1 MCDSIKLEITKNLV
15 QRHHSPFQIEIISN
29 SVRDRPPFISNPV
42 CDHSPC
48 FRKSVHL
55 PVLKKEITSKYKQ
68 KVNIGQLIKKAF
80 ELQSQGKKLEA
91 AKYYS
96 YLIKQGVKDYRVFS
110 NYGIFLNEIGKH
122 KAAELE
128 IKKAIS
134 LNPEYPNAYYNL
146 AVLYI
151 GQGNFEKA
159 ELELK
164 KTIKLKSDFAN
175 AHYNLG
181 FILKDQGRLKE
192 AETHTQKALEVDHQ
206 FTDAYLSLST
216 MQTSYTSQKW
226 HNQLFS
232 ESLLK
237 NKNNRELVNIFFA
250 RSNIFHRKGKYEKS
264 AENLITA
271 NNIKLRIYKSEANLL
286 IDKTKKLKISS
297 DNYER
302 NNQEFKNYP
311 MSIFIVGLPRCGS
324 TLIESIISLNSKV
337 KDLGE
342 VNILEKSYK
351 EYKQSEKQI
360 NLSEIYWGKLGITD
374 NKTTTTNKWLFNY
387 QYAGIIAKA
396 IPNAK
401 IIHCYR
407 NPLDNILSTYRAHF
421 ATGNNFSSSLVDSA
435 EVYSDQ
441 DEIMQT
447 YKKEFKNH
455 IYSLN
460 YDELVTHPSKEIKS
474 LISWLGW
481 NWNDL
486 YLSPHLNN
494 RKVSTRSNVQ
504 VRSPINTKSLGGW
517 KNYKEMLRPAMEI
530 ITKKNK
536 YKDLKY

>member
-1 MCDSIKLEITKNLV
+1 MKGFGEKN
-15 QRHHSPFQIEIISN
+15 QS
-29 SVRDRPPFISNPV
+29 
-42 CDHSPC
+42 
-48 FRKSVHL
+48 
-55 PVLKKEITSKYKQ
+55 KKEITSKNNQ

-80 ELQSQGKKLEA
+80 VLQSQGKKLEA
-91 AKYYS
+91 AKYYA

-122 KAAELE
+122 KEAELE
-128 IKKAIS
+128 LKKAIS

-164 KTIKLKSDFAN
+164 KTIKLKSDFAI

-216 MQTSYTSQKW
+216 MQTSYTNQKW

-250 RSNIFHRKGKYEKS
+250 RSNIFHRKGKYEES

-271 NNIKLRIYKSEANLL
+271 NNIKLRIHKSEANLL

-297 DNYER
+297 ENYER
-302 NNQEFKNYP
+302 NNQELKNYP

-337 KDLGE
+337 RDLGE
-342 VNILEKSYK
+342 VNILEKSYR
-351 EYKQSEKQI
+351 EYKQSQKQI
-360 NLSEIYWGKLGITD
+360 NLSEIYWKKLEITD

-435 EVYSDQ
+435 KVYSDQ

-474 LISWLGW
+474 LIRWLGW

-530 ITKKNK
+530 ITKKGK

>member
-1 MCDSIKLEITKNLV
+1 MKGFGEKN
-15 QRHHSPFQIEIISN
+15 QSKR
-29 SVRDRPPFISNPV
+29 
-42 CDHSPC
+42 
-48 FRKSVHL
+48 
-55 PVLKKEITSKYKQ
+55 EITSQNKQ

-91 AKYYS
+91 AKYYA
-96 YLIKQGVKDYRVFS
+96 YLIKKGIKDYRVFS

-122 KAAELE
+122 KEAEIAL
-128 IKKAIS
+128 KKAIS
-134 LNPEYPNAYYNL
+134 LNPEYPNAHYNL

-151 GQGNFEKA
+151 GQGNLEKA

-164 KTIKLKSDFAN
+164 KTIKLKSDFAI

-192 AETHTQKALEVDHQ
+192 AETYTQKALEVDPQ

-216 MQTSYTSQKW
+216 MQTSDAIQKW

-250 RSNIFHRKGKYEKS
+250 RSNIFHSKGKYEES

-271 NNIKLRIYKSEANLL
+271 NNIKLRIHKSQANLL

-297 DNYER
+297 ENYEI
-302 NNQEFKNYP
+302 NNQESKNYP

-337 KDLGE
+337 RDLGE
-342 VNILEKSYK
+342 VNILEKSYR

-360 NLSEIYWGKLGITD
+360 NLSKIYWKNLEIT
-374 NKTTTTNKWLFNY
+374 NTKTTTTNKWLFNY

-407 NPLDNILSTYRAHF
+407 NPLDNILSIYRAHF
-421 ATGNNFSSSLVDSA
+421 ATGNNFSSSLIDSA
-435 EVYSDQ
+435 EVYNDQ

-474 LISWLGW
+474 LIRWLGW

-486 YLSPHLNN
+486 YLSPHLND

-536 YKDLKY
+536 YKELKY

>member
-1 MCDSIKLEITKNLV
+1 MKGFGEKN
-15 QRHHSPFQIEIISN
+15 QS
-29 SVRDRPPFISNPV
+29 
-42 CDHSPC
+42 
-48 FRKSVHL
+48 
-55 PVLKKEITSKYKQ
+55 KKEITSKNKQ
-68 KVNIGQLIKKAF
+68 KVNISQLIKKAF

-91 AKYYS
+91 AKYYV
-96 YLIKQGVKDYRVFS
+96 YLIKQGIKDYRVFS

-122 KAAELE
+122 KEAELE
-128 IKKAIS
+128 LKKAIS

-151 GQGNFEKA
+151 GQGNLGKA

-164 KTIKLKSDFAN
+164 KTIKLKSDFAI

-192 AETHTQKALEVDHQ
+192 AETYTQKALEVDPH

-216 MQTSYTSQKW
+216 MHTSDTSQKW

-250 RSNIFHRKGKYEKS
+250 RSNILHRKGKYGES

-271 NNIKLRIYKSEANLL
+271 NNIKLRIHKSEANLL

-302 NNQEFKNYP
+302 NNKEFKNYP

-337 KDLGE
+337 RDLGE
-342 VNILEKSYK
+342 VNILEKSYR

-360 NLSEIYWGKLGITD
+360 NLSEIYWKKLGITD

-474 LISWLGW
+474 LIRWLGW

>member
-1 MCDSIKLEITKNLV
+1 MKGFGEKN
-15 QRHHSPFQIEIISN
+15 QS
-29 SVRDRPPFISNPV
+29 
-42 CDHSPC
+42 
-48 FRKSVHL
+48 
-55 PVLKKEITSKYKQ
+55 KKEITSKNKQ

-91 AKYYS
+91 AKYYA
-96 YLIKQGVKDYRVFS
+96 YLIKQGVKDCRVFS

-122 KAAELE
+122 KEAELE
-128 IKKAIS
+128 LKKAIS

-164 KTIKLKSDFAN
+164 KTIKLKSDFAI

-232 ESLLK
+232 ENLLK

-250 RSNIFHRKGKYEKS
+250 RSNIFHRKGKYEES

-297 DNYER
+297 ENYER

-337 KDLGE
+337 RDLGE
-342 VNILEKSYK
+342 VNILEKSYR

-360 NLSEIYWGKLGITD
+360 NLCEIYWEKLEIID

-474 LISWLGW
+474 LIRWLGW

>member
-1 MCDSIKLEITKNLV
+1 MKGFGEKN
-15 QRHHSPFQIEIISN
+15 QS
-29 SVRDRPPFISNPV
+29 
-42 CDHSPC
+42 
-48 FRKSVHL
+48 
-55 PVLKKEITSKYKQ
+55 KKEITSKNKQ
-68 KVNIGQLIKKAF
+68 KVNISQLIKKAF

-91 AKYYS
+91 AKYYV
-96 YLIKQGVKDYRVFS
+96 YLIKQGIKDYRVFS

-122 KAAELE
+122 KEAELE
-128 IKKAIS
+128 LKKAIS
-134 LNPEYPNAYYNL
+134 LNPEYPNGYYNL

-151 GQGNFEKA
+151 GQGNLGKA

-164 KTIKLKSDFAN
+164 KTIKLKSDFAI

-192 AETHTQKALEVDHQ
+192 AETYTQKALEVDPH

-216 MQTSYTSQKW
+216 MHTSDTSQKW

-250 RSNIFHRKGKYEKS
+250 RSNIFHRKGKYAES

-271 NNIKLRIYKSEANLL
+271 NNIKLRIHKSEANLL

-302 NNQEFKNYP
+302 NNKEFKNYP

-337 KDLGE
+337 RDLGE
-342 VNILEKSYK
+342 VNILEKSYR

-360 NLSEIYWGKLGITD
+360 NLCEIYWEKLGIID

-474 LISWLGW
+474 LILWLGW